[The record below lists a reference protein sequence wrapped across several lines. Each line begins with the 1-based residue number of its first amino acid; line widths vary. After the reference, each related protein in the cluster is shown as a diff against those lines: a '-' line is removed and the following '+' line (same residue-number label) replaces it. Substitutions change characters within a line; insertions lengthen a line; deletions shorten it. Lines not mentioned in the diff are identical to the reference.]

1 MKKNIIINGINDESR
16 ALYEDLLDHNLDDVI
31 FIDSNRELVND
42 LNYKSDSPIAYLG
55 NPISPEFLEF
65 VGINREDSEAIF
77 VSMTDSDS
85 VNLISCEI
93 AKLKFEL
100 SQVIS
105 IVNSKENVPLF
116 NAYGISELVLR
127 EKSIIEII
135 LNTAGVTLPIRLMD
149 IQLKGTS
156 VWSIRIPSGSEIIGD
171 DLSKLK
177 IPFRAII
184 LGKIDSKGNPYQ
196 STENIDI
203 EEDDTI
209 LIISSNRNEESM
221 TRFFQGKENGQ

>member
-16 ALYEDLLDHNLDDVI
+16 ALYEDLLDHDLNDVV
-31 FIDSNRELVND
+31 FIDSNRDLVND
-42 LNYKSDSPIAYLG
+42 LNYKSDTPIAYLG

-77 VSMTDSDS
+77 VSMTNSDP

-93 AKLKFEL
+93 AKLKYEL

-105 IVNSKENVPLF
+105 IVNSKENIPLF
-116 NAYGISELVLR
+116 NANGISELVLR

-135 LNTAGVTLPIRLMD
+135 LNTAGVTLPVRLMD
-149 IQLKGTS
+149 IQSKGTS
-156 VWSIRIPSGSEIIGD
+156 VWSIRIPSGSEIIGN

-196 STENIDI
+196 STENVDI

-209 LIISSNRNEESM
+209 LIISSNRNEESL
-221 TRFFQGKENGQ
+221 TRFFQGNENG